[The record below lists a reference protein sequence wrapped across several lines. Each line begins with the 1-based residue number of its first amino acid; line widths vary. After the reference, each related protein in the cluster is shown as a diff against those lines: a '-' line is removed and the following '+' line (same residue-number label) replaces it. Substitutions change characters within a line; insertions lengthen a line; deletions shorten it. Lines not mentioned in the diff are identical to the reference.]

1 MVHSWSTKTD
11 REWIRLDKNKV
22 IDYVNT
28 TIVQTELKR
37 LHLMIKQ
44 SEFNKKIG
52 GRFLVMISG
61 DIHMMAYD
69 TGSIDMAKF
78 GDVPLF

>member
-1 MVHSWSTKTD
+1 
-11 REWIRLDKNKV
+11 
-22 IDYVNT
+22 VNA
-28 TIVQTELKR
+28 ELKR
-37 LHLMIKQ
+37 LYSMIKQ

-69 TGSIDMAKF
+69 TGSIDLATF
-78 GDVPLF
+78 GEVPLF